1 MSRRRDSV
9 SLHHCFSPSRA
20 RSHSG
25 PTTTTSTNTKA
36 TAGPRQAHIDSARLT
51 DVASAMPPMNPL
63 EDVIVHTIVAF
74 VLAVTIVAEM
84 AADEDSELP
93 REAERQILGLSG
105 DLP

>member
-1 MSRRRDSV
+1 
-9 SLHHCFSPSRA
+9 
-20 RSHSG
+20 
-25 PTTTTSTNTKA
+25 
-36 TAGPRQAHIDSARLT
+36 
-51 DVASAMPPMNPL
+51 MPPMNPL